1 LRGSKSKVN
10 GPPLTDRRWPAV
22 VSGIQIPRFERR
34 ASTRRLFFL
43 GFFAANPPSSV
54 VRPPFSPFQ
63 FFVLS
68 PRPSVRPSPVKKTY
82 LIGGTGE
89 RPRSIRGRNPL
100 GYSFGSSHEASSPSS
115 FSLQRVQGRKRAPFR
130 LCVRAP
136 WPLSHHPTPTFS
148 PPFLRFLR
156 LFAANPPP
164 PSLNFNLRRKRT
176 RPASPE
182 RGEIDIAGCRSS
194 LVNHADRDRTNHLRA
209 LKKDKRLMARA
220 AKATGSRKLADNMMT
235 ALPVE

>member
-1 LRGSKSKVN
+1 VASRGIRDSNSAVRKERFN
-10 GPPLTDRRWPAV
+10 PPPLFFGPFCSQPSSAV
-22 VSGIQIPRFERR
+22 
-34 ASTRRLFFL
+34 RRL
-43 GFFAANPPSSV
+43 PSDFCATCASSRPTL
-54 VRPPFSPFQ
+54 RPPFSPFQ

-68 PRPSVRPSPVKKTY
+68 LRPSVRPSPVKKTY
-82 LIGGTGE
+82 LIGGTGG

-194 LVNHADRDRTNHLRA
+194 LVHHADRDRTNHLRA